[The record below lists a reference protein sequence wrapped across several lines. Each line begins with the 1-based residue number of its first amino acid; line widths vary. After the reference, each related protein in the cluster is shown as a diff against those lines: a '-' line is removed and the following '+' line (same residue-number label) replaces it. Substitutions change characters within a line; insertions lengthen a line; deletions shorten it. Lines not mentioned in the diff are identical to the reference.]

1 MDRRYPARVPRRIL
15 IVLLYLGLALV
26 VTWPLALHMGD
37 STVGFPGVD
46 GADTATLRGLIA
58 DWLRH
63 PAWSGGRAISDGVYF
78 PVGYP
83 VFGLTPNLLDH
94 ALGAPLDWLLP
105 FPWSDNC
112 WWIGALT
119 LGGLAAHRLGRE
131 AGGSEGAGLLV
142 GVALMTSEATARE
155 VNLHHAPQSLIFWGP
170 LFLEAVLRLRREPRA
185 RTAALAGLWLA
196 GAALSYWYYGLFLAA
211 GALPV
216 LLWGRVGAE
225 GPGRPPLKLLLVIG
239 GVAAALSAP
248 ALAPLLLGWAEGPVT
263 SGGRVPPPVSLHESY
278 AAVPEALRF
287 VAQHGNDLLFWLRTT
302 PWDTSNRVS
311 IALLVAVVL
320 AGRVGAQDR
329 GARRGLWA
337 MAALGAVMLLGP
349 YLRWSDHLVLVGEQA
364 IPLPFRWL
372 GQLHPTLARLTWPER
387 WGVIVPLALA
397 ALAARAPRPALLA
410 LAVGLESLIVS
421 GNLPVQL
428 TSVRFERCWSE
439 LSVAS
444 GAILELPLA
453 RAALDAPRVG
463 VHRRFHGRPLVN
475 PLLLPPGARPPEAW
489 KTWSDSQ
496 PLLSYL
502 LAFEAG
508 KWPADPG
515 ADAVRQLREA
525 GVSALAVDAEPGAL
539 LSAAKISRYR
549 AGLGK
554 HLGPPI
560 DLGCALVWWLDPRA
574 APPAGVPDGDGW
586 RAAATAWKEAHPAV
600 IPDTLMAAHG
610 PSEPALPEQ
619 R

>member
-1 MDRRYPARVPRRIL
+1 MDRRYPGWVPRRL
-15 IVLLYLGLALV
+15 PVVLLYLGLALV

-46 GADTATLRGLIA
+46 GSDTATLRGLIA
-58 DWLRH
+58 DWLMH
-63 PAWSGGRAISDGVYF
+63 PVFRDGRGISDGVYF

-94 ALGAPLDWLLP
+94 LTGAPLVWLLP

-112 WWIGALT
+112 WWIAALT
-119 LGGLAAHRLGRE
+119 LAGYAAHRLGRE
-131 AGGSEGAGLLV
+131 AGGSEGAGFLV
-142 GVALMTSEATARE
+142 GVALLTSEATARE

-170 LFLEAVLRLRREPRA
+170 LTLEAALRLRRAPQL

-211 GALPV
+211 GAMLV
-216 LLWGRVGAE
+216 LLWGRGAE
-225 GPGRPPLKLLLVIG
+225 GEPGRPPLKLLLVIG
-239 GVAAALSAP
+239 AVAAALCLP

-263 SGGRVPPPVSLHESY
+263 SGGRVPPPVSLPDSY
-278 AAVPEALRF
+278 GAVPEALRF

-311 IALLVAVVL
+311 LVLLVAVAL
-320 AGRVGAQDR
+320 AGRREIPDR

-337 MAALGAVMLLGP
+337 MAGLGAVMLLGP
-349 YLRWSDHLVLVGEQA
+349 YLRWGDQLALVSDQA

-372 GQLHPTLARLTWPER
+372 GQIHPFLARLTWPER

-397 ALAARAPRPALLA
+397 TLAARAPRPGLLA
-410 LAVGLESLIVS
+410 VAVGLEALIVS

-428 TSVRFERCWSE
+428 TSVRFERCWSA

-453 RAALDAPRVG
+453 RSALDAPRVG

-475 PLLLPPGARPPEAW
+475 PILLPPGARPPESWRA
-489 KTWSDSQ
+489 WSDEQ
-496 PLLSYL
+496 PLLTYL

-508 KWPADPG
+508 KWPSDPG
-515 ADAVRQLREA
+515 AEAVRQLRQA

-539 LSAAKISRYR
+539 LSAAKIARYR

-554 HLGPPI
+554 HLGQPI
-560 DLGCALVWWLDPRA
+560 DLGCALVWWLDGHV
-574 APPAGVPDGDGW
+574 APPAGLADGDGW
-586 RAAATAWKEAHPAV
+586 REDASAWKAAHPA
-600 IPDTLMAAHG
+600 ITPSTLMAAHG
-610 PSEPALPEQ
+610 PEGPALPEA